1 MTAQSK
7 KTTQKRLHNCVL
19 SQPKWAQK
27 HEALENCA
35 CGTVKIDDLT
45 VNAVVR
51 VANAPENAQLRRK
64 TTLLGKYQ
72 VTYLLPR
79 KCRADLSS

>member
-1 MTAQSK
+1 MTAHSQ
-7 KTTQKRLHNCVL
+7 KTGQKRLHSRVL

-35 CGTVKIDDLT
+35 CRNVKIDDFT

-64 TTLLGKYQ
+64 TTLLGKYPFKMK
-72 VTYLLPR
+72 LR
-79 KCRADLSS
+79 KCYTP